1 MKFVPLMAGTFF
13 GLSILGLPLLGQD
26 ASAATNAEPTAN
38 PAAATAAAIA
48 DQQATDEKLKRLTAD
63 IENLRAANQA
73 ILDKLSGLKD
83 DLQQIRADQAR
94 LAASAVAREDLRPL
108 AQRIEEV
115 DKKREEDKRLISDE
129 FKKTAA
135 TLEKLL
141 TTTAEPT
148 PIPPAKPPHP
158 ADASRP
164 IEGGV
169 TYTIKDGDRLTDI
182 LAAYND
188 DLKNKGVK
196 KRISQKQAME
206 ANPDVDWNHL
216 KIGQKIIIPVPPE

>member
-1 MKFVPLMAGTFF
+1 MAGTFF

-108 AQRIEEV
+108 AQRIE
-115 DKKREEDKRLISDE
+115 
-129 FKKTAA
+129 
-135 TLEKLL
+135 
-141 TTTAEPT
+141 
-148 PIPPAKPPHP
+148 
-158 ADASRP
+158 
-164 IEGGV
+164 
-169 TYTIKDGDRLTDI
+169 
-182 LAAYND
+182 
-188 DLKNKGVK
+188 
-196 KRISQKQAME
+196 
-206 ANPDVDWNHL
+206 
-216 KIGQKIIIPVPPE
+216 